1 MRYDA
6 LKKRVSK
13 IGLVC
18 GGIIGGCGVLA
29 FAAYSFYA
37 DRADKLHKLE
47 TSIRTTNSDIQNL
60 DDGLNKSRTS
70 LPIYNT
76 LMAKNPPNTET
87 LDRKKLTE
95 VIAYLKEHYDLVDAQ
110 ISISPIVKL
119 DKDPFTLQRMKA
131 EHALVTVTVGALSDE
146 LLFSFIDHLMRVAP
160 GLTVAESLNVE
171 RMSNM
176 DDAFYDAISSGK
188 PVQAVKGTFSF
199 HWIGVSKADVPADA
213 AGAPPTGATP

>member
-1 MRYDA
+1 MKYDA

-13 IGLVC
+13 IGLIC
-18 GGIIGGCGVLA
+18 GGVIGGCAVLA
-29 FAAYSFYA
+29 FAAYSFYS
-37 DRADKLHKLE
+37 DRADRLHKLE
-47 TSIRTTNSDIQNL
+47 TSIRNTNSEIQNL

-70 LPIYNT
+70 LPIYNA

-131 EHALVTVTVGALSDE
+131 EHSLVTVTVGALSDE

-160 GLTVAESLNVE
+160 GITVAESLNVE
-171 RMSNM
+171 RITTM
-176 DDAFYDAISSGK
+176 DDAFYEAINSGK
-188 PVQAVKGTFSF
+188 PVQAVKGTFAF
-199 HWIGVSKADVPADA
+199 HWIGVSKADAPADA
-213 AGAPPTGATP
+213 AAPPAGATP